1 MKDGPAMTVPRVGRR
16 GTGKD
21 ILFPLIFSRSIFDP
35 DHQDAPGFVV
45 DVAEFGAVLIVQQ
58 NPPSRCSLSASI
70 AALRVSSI
78 WRTTPS
84 IRFRSFFG
92 MVPMMN
98 CCMKIRSD

>member
-45 DVAEFGAVLIVQQ
+45 DVAEFGAVFIVKQ
-58 NPPSRCSLSASI
+58 NP
-70 AALRVSSI
+70 
-78 WRTTPS
+78 
-84 IRFRSFFG
+84 SFKV
-92 MVPMMN
+92 VPVGFN
-98 CCMKIRSD
+98 RRLEGFLCMKIRSD